1 MSRENIIKITCN
13 HSAKDKKTTNA
24 KTMNLKPDR
33 NYHMQTVKDII
44 MKKSF
49 EKKN

>member
-1 MSRENIIKITCN
+1 MSRENIIKIACN

-33 NYHMQTVKDII
+33 NYQMQRVKDII
-44 MKKSF
+44 MKKLS